1 MHTLSQLRSGEL
13 TGTTRLDLRCGLA
26 EFPREILD
34 LADSLEILNLSGNQL
49 SDLPEDFSR
58 LRRLKILFCSD
69 NDFTHLP
76 AVLGACPSL
85 EMIGF
90 KANRIDTVDE
100 AALPPSLRWLILT
113 DNRLDRLPESIGRCP
128 GMRKL
133 MLAGNRLADLPDSM
147 AACVNLEL
155 VRLSANRF
163 HGFPAWLFELPRLA
177 WLGLGG
183 NPCSKKPAGGPMR
196 EIAWAE
202 LAHEAHL
209 GEGASGLIHRAHWQ
223 TENQAVAVKVFKG
236 GMTSDGLPE
245 EEMAVCLAAGN
256 HPNLI
261 GALGGISD
269 HPEGR
274 NALVMPL
281 IDRGF
286 ATLAGPPDFA
296 SCTRDIYPADSRFD
310 LAGVL
315 RMTTGLA
322 SAARHLHERGIT
334 HGDFYAHNILRNPD
348 GDCLLG
354 DFGAASFYP
363 READLERI
371 EVRAFGCLLDE
382 LLTRGDFDPGDGK
395 IVADLWEL
403 QRRCVAETVK
413 ERPGFDEIWRG
424 LREIQPKK

>member
-1 MHTLSQLRSGEL
+1 MHTLSKLRSGEL
-13 TGTTRLDLRCGLA
+13 AGTTRLDLRCGLV

-34 LADSLEILNLSGNQL
+34 LADSLEILNLSGNRL
-49 SDLPEDFSR
+49 SELPEDFAR

-69 NDFTHLP
+69 NDFNHLP

-100 AALPPSLRWLILT
+100 TALPPSLRWLILT
-113 DNRLDRLPESIGRCP
+113 DNLIDRLPESIGHCP

-133 MLAGNRLADLPDSM
+133 MLAGNQLEHLPETM

-155 VRLSANRF
+155 IRLSANRF
-163 HGFPAWLFELPRLA
+163 HEFPAWLFELPRLA

-183 NPCSKKPAGGPMR
+183 NPCAERPAGGLMR

-202 LAHEAHL
+202 LAHEAQL
-209 GEGASGLIHRAHWQ
+209 GEGASGIIHRAHWQ
-223 TENQAVAVKVFKG
+223 TENKAVAVKVFKG
-236 GMTSDGLPE
+236 GMTSDGLPA
-245 EEMAVCLAAGN
+245 EEMAVCLAAGD

-281 IDRGF
+281 IDPGF
-286 ATLAGPPDFA
+286 VTLAGPPDFQ
-296 SCTRDIYPADSRFD
+296 SCTRDIYPADSSFD
-310 LAGVL
+310 LASVL

-348 GDCLLG
+348 GECLLG

-363 READLERI
+363 SAADLERI
-371 EVRAFGCLLDE
+371 EVRAFGCLLEE
-382 LLTRGDFDPGDGK
+382 LLARGNFVESEEE

-413 ERPGFDEIWRG
+413 ERPGFDEIGRG
-424 LREIQPKK
+424 LMNIEPKK